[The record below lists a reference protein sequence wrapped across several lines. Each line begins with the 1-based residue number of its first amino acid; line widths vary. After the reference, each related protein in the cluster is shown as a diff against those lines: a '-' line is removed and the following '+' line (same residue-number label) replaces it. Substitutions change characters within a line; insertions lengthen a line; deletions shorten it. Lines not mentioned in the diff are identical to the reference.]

1 ARARQARPE
10 LKHAM
15 SIPCD
20 PERME
25 QLRSAK
31 RLEGKGAG
39 GGFAFELDLSTP
51 ALAVAI
57 HAGHNVRTELHPLMQ
72 IPEKDRLFEEDPA
85 TDRMIRGTA
94 NAIWGLDS
102 RAEYDLNRTAGQAVP
117 LTAEQFW
124 GVQVYRKAPTQD
136 MVCRSLEK
144 YDAFYL
150 FIGSC
155 IRILLERFG
164 FCVVY
169 DIHSYNLSRQ
179 VEKGISNPPVFNLG
193 TALLDRPRWGE
204 RIDAWL
210 DELGRIEVQG
220 IRTTVEE
227 NRVFSGA
234 GEFCRRLTG
243 WDRNILVLPTEIAK
257 VYMDERTG
265 ALHEPLIDAIGR
277 GLRRAI
283 AAHTPPKVR

>member
-1 ARARQARPE
+1 MNVPCEPE
-10 LKHAM
+10 VM
-15 SIPCD
+15 
-20 PERME
+20 ER
-25 QLRSAK
+25 LRSAK

-39 GGFAFELDLSTP
+39 GGFAFNLDLSTP
-51 ALAVAI
+51 SLAVAI
-57 HAGHNVRTELHPLMQ
+57 HAGHNVRTELLPLMR

-102 RAEYDLNRTAGQAVP
+102 RAEYDLNRPAGRAVP

-124 GVQVYRKAPTQD
+124 GVQVYRTAPTEA
-136 MVCRSLEK
+136 MVRRSLEK
-144 YDAFYL
+144 HEAFYR
-150 FIGSC
+150 FAGSC
-155 IRILLERFG
+155 IRILLEKYG

-169 DIHSYNLSRQ
+169 DIHSYNISRQ
-179 VEKGISNPPVFNLG
+179 VEKGIVNPPVFNLG

-210 DELGRIEVQG
+210 NELGRIEIPG

-227 NRVFSGA
+227 NRVFTGA
-234 GEFCRRLTG
+234 GELCRCLTG
-243 WDRNILVLPTEIAK
+243 WDPHILVLPTEIAK
-257 VYMDERTG
+257 VYMDEHTG
-265 ALHEPLIDAIGR
+265 ILHDTRIDAIGL

-283 AAHTPPKVR
+283 AAHTPSKER

>member
-1 ARARQARPE
+1 
-10 LKHAM
+10 M

-31 RLEGKGAG
+31 RLEGEGAG
-39 GGFAFELDLSTP
+39 GGFAFDLDLSTP

-57 HAGHNVRTELHPLMQ
+57 HAGHNIRAELLPLMQ

-102 RAEYDLNRTAGQAVP
+102 RAEYDLNRPAGKAVP

-124 GVQVYRKAPTQD
+124 GVQVYRKAPTRD
-136 MVCRSLEK
+136 MVHRSLEK

-179 VEKGISNPPVFNLG
+179 VGKGIVNPPLFNLG
-193 TALLDRPRWGE
+193 TALIDRPRWGE

-210 DELGRIEVQG
+210 DELGRIEIPG
-220 IRTTVEE
+220 LATAVEE
-227 NRVFSGA
+227 NRVFTGA
-234 GEFCRRLTG
+234 GELCRRLTG

-257 VYMDERTG
+257 VYMDEHTG
-265 ALHEPLIDAIGR
+265 ILHEPLIDAIGR

-283 AAHTPPKVR
+283 VAHTPQGR

>member
-1 ARARQARPE
+1 
-10 LKHAM
+10 M
-15 SIPCD
+15 SILCD
-20 PERME
+20 PELVER
-25 QLRSAK
+25 LRSAK

-39 GGFAFELDLSTP
+39 GGFAFDLDLSTP

-57 HAGHNVRTELHPLMQ
+57 HSGHNVRTELLPLMQ

-94 NAIWGLDS
+94 SAIWGLDS
-102 RAEYDLNRTAGQAVP
+102 RAEYDLNRTVGQAVP
-117 LTAEQFW
+117 LTAKQFW
-124 GVQVYRKAPTQD
+124 GVQVYRTAPTD
-136 MVCRSLEK
+136 AMVQRSLEK
-144 YDAFYL
+144 YEAFYR
-150 FIGSC
+150 FAGSC
-155 IRILLERFG
+155 IRVLLELFG

-179 VEKGISNPPVFNLG
+179 VEKGIVNPPLFNLG

-210 DELGRIEVQG
+210 DELGRIEIPGLAV
-220 IRTTVEE
+220 TVEE
-227 NRVFSGA
+227 NRVFTGA
-234 GEFCRRLTG
+234 GELCRRLTG

-257 VYMDERTG
+257 VYMDEHTG
-265 ALHEPLIDAIGR
+265 TLHETLIDAIGR

-283 AAHTPPKVR
+283 AAHTPPKDR

>member
-1 ARARQARPE
+1 
-10 LKHAM
+10 M

-20 PERME
+20 PEVMGK
-25 QLRSAK
+25 LRNVK
-31 RLEGKGAG
+31 RLQGEGAG
-39 GGFAFELDLSTP
+39 GGFAFDLDLSTP

-57 HAGHNVRTELHPLMQ
+57 HAGHSVRDELLPLMQ

-102 RAEYDLNRTAGQAVP
+102 RAEYDLNRPAGGAVP

-124 GVQVYRKAPTQD
+124 GVQVYRKAPTRD
-136 MVCRSLEK
+136 MVHRSLEK
-144 YDAFYL
+144 HEAFYR

-155 IRILLERFG
+155 VRILLERFG

-179 VEKGISNPPVFNLG
+179 VEKGIVNPPVFNLG
-193 TALLDRPRWGE
+193 TALLDRPSWGE

-210 DELGRIEVQG
+210 HELGRIEIPW

-227 NRVFSGA
+227 NRVFTGA
-234 GEFCRRLTG
+234 GELCRRLTG
-243 WDRNILVLPTEIAK
+243 WDRNILVLPTEVAK

-265 ALHEPLIDAIGR
+265 TLQEARVDAIGR

-283 AAHTPPKVR
+283 AAHTPPAER

>member
-1 ARARQARPE
+1 MSVPCNPE
-10 LKHAM
+10 VV
-15 SIPCD
+15 
-20 PERME
+20 E

-31 RLEGKGAG
+31 RLQGEGAG
-39 GGFAFELDLSTP
+39 GGFAFDLDLSTP

-57 HAGHNVRTELHPLMQ
+57 HAGHNVREELLPLMQ
-72 IPEKDRLFEEDPA
+72 IGEKDRLFEEDPA
-85 TDRMIRGTA
+85 TDRMIRGCA

-102 RAEYDLNRTAGQAVP
+102 RAEYDLNRHAAGAVP

-124 GVQVYRKAPTQD
+124 GVEVYRKVPTEAIVQ
-136 MVCRSLEK
+136 RSLEK
-144 YDAFYL
+144 HEGFYT

-155 IRILLERFG
+155 IRVLLERFG

-169 DIHSYNLSRQ
+169 DIHAYNLSRQ
-179 VEKGISNPPVFNLG
+179 VEKGIANPPVFNLG

-210 DELGRIEVQG
+210 HQLGRIEIPG
-220 IRTTVEE
+220 IVTTVEE

-234 GEFCRRLTG
+234 GELCSRLTG

-257 VYMDERTG
+257 VYMDEREGT
-265 ALHEPLIDAIGR
+265 LHEMRIDAIGR
-277 GLRRAI
+277 GLQKAI
-283 AAHTPPKVR
+283 AVHTPPGSR

>member
-1 ARARQARPE
+1 
-10 LKHAM
+10 M

-31 RLEGKGAG
+31 RLQGEGAG
-39 GGFAFELDLSTP
+39 GGFAFDLDLSTP

-57 HAGHNVRTELHPLMQ
+57 HAGHSVREELLPLMR

-85 TDRMIRGTA
+85 TDRMIRGNA

-102 RAEYDLNRTAGQAVP
+102 RAEYDLNRPVGGAVP

-124 GVQVYRKAPTQD
+124 GVQVYRAAPTD
-136 MVCRSLEK
+136 AMVQRSLEK
-144 YDAFYL
+144 YEAFYR
-150 FIGSC
+150 FAGSC
-155 IRILLERFG
+155 IRVLLERFG

-179 VEKGISNPPVFNLG
+179 VEKGIVNPPLFNLG
-193 TALLDRPRWGE
+193 TALLDRTRWSK

-210 DELGRIEVQG
+210 YELGRIEVPG

-227 NRVFSGA
+227 NRVFTGA
-234 GEFCRRLTG
+234 GELCRRLTG
-243 WDRNILVLPTEIAK
+243 WDANILVLPTEIAK
-257 VYMDERTG
+257 VYMDESTG
-265 ALHEPLIDAIGR
+265 TLHEMRIDAIGQ

-283 AAHTPPKVR
+283 AAHTPPTKR

>member
-1 ARARQARPE
+1 
-10 LKHAM
+10 M

-25 QLRSAK
+25 QLLSAK
-31 RLEGKGAG
+31 RLQGEGAG
-39 GGFAFELDLSTP
+39 GGFAFDLDLSTP

-57 HAGHNVRTELHPLMQ
+57 HAGHNVRGELLPLMQ

-85 TDRMIRGTA
+85 TDRMIRGSA

-102 RAEYDLNRTAGQAVP
+102 RAEYDLNRPAGGAVP
-117 LTAEQFW
+117 MTAEQFW
-124 GVQVYRKAPTQD
+124 GVQVYREVPTQD
-136 MVCRSLEK
+136 MIHRSLVKHEE
-144 YDAFYL
+144 FYR

-155 IRILLERFG
+155 IRVLLERFG

-179 VEKGISNPPVFNLG
+179 VEKGIANPPLFNLG
-193 TALLDRPRWGE
+193 TALLNRSRWGE

-210 DELGRIEVQG
+210 HELGRIEIPG
-220 IRTTVEE
+220 IAVTVEE
-227 NRVFSGA
+227 NRVFTGA
-234 GEFCRRLTG
+234 GELCRRLTG

-257 VYMDERTG
+257 VYMDEHTG
-265 ALHEPLIDAIGR
+265 TLHEPIIDVIGG
-277 GLRRAI
+277 GLRKAI
-283 AAHTPPKVR
+283 AAHTLLKGR

>member
-1 ARARQARPE
+1 
-10 LKHAM
+10 M

-31 RLEGKGAG
+31 RLQGEGAG
-39 GGFAFELDLSTP
+39 GGFAFDLDLSTP
-51 ALAVAI
+51 SLAVAI
-57 HAGHNVRTELHPLMQ
+57 HAGHNVRAELLPLMQ

-85 TDRMIRGTA
+85 TDRMIRGAT

-102 RAEYDLNRTAGQAVP
+102 RAEYDLNRPLEGAVP
-117 LTAEQFW
+117 LTAKQFW

-136 MVCRSLEK
+136 MVHRSLER
-144 YDAFYL
+144 YEAFYR
-150 FIGSC
+150 FAGSC
-155 IRILLERFG
+155 ARILLERFG

-179 VEKGISNPPVFNLG
+179 VEKGIENPPVFNLG

-204 RIDAWL
+204 RIDAWMR
-210 DELGRIEVQG
+210 ELSQIKIPG

-227 NRVFSGA
+227 NRVFTGA
-234 GEFCRRLTG
+234 GELCRRLTG

-257 VYMDERTG
+257 VYMDEHTG
-265 ALHEPLIDAIGR
+265 ALHDARIDAIGR

-283 AAHTPPKVR
+283 AAHTPPAER

>member
-1 ARARQARPE
+1 
-10 LKHAM
+10 M
-15 SIPCD
+15 SIPCE
-20 PERME
+20 PEVIE
-25 QLRSAK
+25 QLRGAK
-31 RLEGKGAG
+31 RLQGEGAG
-39 GGFAFELDLSTP
+39 GGFAFDLDLSTP

-57 HAGHNVRTELHPLMQ
+57 HAGHSVREELTPLLQ
-72 IPEKDRLFEEDPA
+72 ISEKHRLFEEDPA

-102 RAEYDLNRTAGQAVP
+102 RAEYDLNRPVGGAVP

-124 GVQVYRKAPTQD
+124 GVQVYSKAPTQD
-136 MVCRSLEK
+136 MVHRSQEK
-144 YDAFYL
+144 YEAFYR
-150 FIGSC
+150 FTGSC
-155 IRILLERFG
+155 VRILLECFG
-164 FCVVY
+164 FCIVY

-179 VEKGISNPPVFNLG
+179 VEKGIVNPPLFNLG

-210 DELGRIEVQG
+210 DELGRIEVPG

-234 GEFCRRLTG
+234 GELCRRLTG
-243 WDRNILVLPTEIAK
+243 WDPRILVLPTEIAK
-257 VYMDERTG
+257 VYRDEREG
-265 ALHEPLIDAIGR
+265 ILHEPLIGALGA

-283 AAHTPPKVR
+283 AAHTQPAKR